1 MIKKIIFLLLITL
14 FINQCGYQ
22 KVYSNKNINL
32 SINKIKKENNLINNE
47 ISNMLLSIISNK
59 SSENNYD
66 LEIQSNKNTEIRTKN
81 SKGDPSVY
89 VLKLKTKVTASNSEN
104 NKYEKVFYKE
114 MNYNNNDD
122 KFQLSQYIVE
132 IEKILIKETVD
143 EIISYLIA
151 IR

>member
-1 MIKKIIFLLLITL
+1 MKKIIFLLLITL
-14 FINQCGYQ
+14 FVNQCGYQ